1 MSRKIFPPLQTTHYN
16 LVFMHLLI
24 VTQKVDKEDENLG
37 AFYYWFER
45 LSREF
50 DEVTIIT
57 SFVGKTDF
65 PAHVKIYSLGK
76 EHNAGRFVRLKTFFE
91 LFSYHY
97 AKCDTVFFH
106 QIPEF
111 VIAAAPFLLS
121 LNKRSVLWY
130 AHKSVTLRLKL
141 AERLVDFIA
150 TSSSEGFRLP
160 SKKVIYTGQAINTD
174 LFMPQEQPVHSDER
188 KEFKLITIGR
198 ISPIKNYE
206 QIINACAAGMNIWP
220 DKWSLSIVGG
230 PLLPRDFLYMES
242 LKHLIVEK
250 NLSSHI
256 HFLGP
261 IGYSHIPA
269 LLQQHAIFVN
279 VSGTGSLDKAV
290 FEAMSVGLSVL
301 TANEAYHSIV
311 PDAYFLEHTHPEFL
325 AERIKQLESEQRPN
339 MALRQIVLDRHSLDT
354 TIAKLCSLL
363 KDAMIVTNGRS
374 VPLYIVDKH

>member
-1 MSRKIFPPLQTTHYN
+1 
-16 LVFMHLLI
+16 MHLLI

-45 LSREF
+45 LAKDASEI
-50 DEVTIIT
+50 TIIT
-57 SFVGKTDF
+57 SYVGKTDF
-65 PAHVKIYSLGK
+65 PDHVKIYSLGK
-76 EHNAGRFVRLKTFFE
+76 EHNAGRFHRLKTFFE

-97 AKCDTVFFH
+97 ASCDAVFFH

-121 LNKRSVLWY
+121 LKKRSVLWY

-150 TSSSEGFRLP
+150 TSSPEGFRLP

-174 LFMPQEQPVHSDER
+174 LFTLPEHSVHSDIK
-188 KEFKLITIGR
+188 KELKLVTIGR

-220 DKWSLSIVGG
+220 DQWSFSIVGG
-230 PLLPRDFLYMES
+230 PLLPRDYLYLES
-242 LKHLIVEK
+242 LKHLIAEK
-250 NLSSHI
+250 NLSSRI

-261 IGYSHIPA
+261 VGYSHIPA
-269 LLQQHAIFVN
+269 LLQKHDIFVN

-301 TANEAYHSIV
+301 TANEAYRSIV
-311 PDAYFLEHTHPEFL
+311 PDAYFLDYTNPEFL
-325 AERIKQLESEQRPN
+325 AERIKQLSGESRPN
-339 MALRQIVLDRHSLDT
+339 MALRQIVLDRHSLDS
-354 TIAKLCSLL
+354 TIVKLLSLL
-363 KDAMIVTNGRS
+363 RDTTFVTNGMS
-374 VPLYIVDKH
+374 VPLYITDKQNSI